1 MTALRALWAAVGI
14 MALGGGVGPQPVF
27 AHHSFALYDM
37 ARSVEIDGSVDR
49 MEWSN
54 PHCWLFIW
62 VGGGAEGT
70 KVSYGFEMTSV
81 GEMTRRGWK
90 KTAVKPGDKIK
101 VKYHPLRDGRNGGLM
116 LAVMTADGQTI
127 GRAPGA
133 QNPSDTPP
141 QPADANN

>member
-1 MTALRALWAAVGI
+1 MTVMRSIWAAVGI
-14 MALGGGVGPQPVF
+14 VVALAGSIGLEPVS

-37 ARSVEIDGSVDR
+37 ARSVEVDGSVDK

-62 VGGGAEGT
+62 VAGSDSAT
-70 KVSYGFEMTSV
+70 VAYGFEMSSV

-90 KTAVKPGDKIK
+90 KIAVKPGDKVK

-116 LAVMTADGQTI
+116 MSVTTADGQTI
-127 GRAPGA
+127 GRG
-133 QNPSDTPP
+133 
-141 QPADANN
+141 

>member
-1 MTALRALWAAVGI
+1 MTTMRSLWAAAGI
-14 MALGGGVGPQPVF
+14 VAVLNGSIGLEPAL

-37 ARSVEIDGSVDR
+37 ARSVEIDGNVDK

-54 PHCWLFIW
+54 PHCWLFVW
-62 VGGGAEGT
+62 VAGSDGA

-90 KTAVKPGDKIK
+90 KTAVKPGDKVK

-116 LAVMTADGQTI
+116 MSVMTSDGRTI
-127 GRAPGA
+127 GRAPGEQVTPA
-133 QNPSDTPP
+133 DTP
-141 QPADANN
+141 

>member
-1 MTALRALWAAVGI
+1 MRSIWAAAAIVA
-14 MALGGGVGPQPVF
+14 ALSGSIGLQSAG

-37 ARSVEIDGSVDR
+37 TRSVEIDGSVDK

-62 VGGGAEGT
+62 AAGPDDA
-70 KVSYGFEMTSV
+70 KVTYGFEMSSV

-90 KTAVKPGDKIK
+90 KLVVKPGDKIK

-116 LAVMTADGQTI
+116 MSVTTADGQTI
-127 GRAPGA
+127 GRAPGE
-133 QNPSDTPP
+133 QNPPPDAP
-141 QPADANN
+141 QPADAHR